1 MSKNKQQAT
10 WGGRFDNKP
19 SDLML
24 QIGES
29 VSFDCR
35 LALYDIECSRAHAS
49 MLEKV
54 GILNESEL
62 KSILAGL
69 DTVEKAIESQ
79 NFEWRSDLEDVHM
92 NIEQALVEVS
102 PEALK
107 LHTARS
113 RNDQV
118 ATDTKIW
125 LREQNKLI
133 DKYLQHYVLTIIFP
147 IFLLFN
153 LIIYFLIFR

>member
-10 WGGRFDNKP
+10 WGGRFEDKP

-54 GILNESEL
+54 GILNEAEL
-62 KSILAGL
+62 KSILAGCAKKP
-69 DTVEKAIESQ
+69 T
-79 NFEWRSDLEDVHM
+79 F
-92 NIEQALVEVS
+92 
-102 PEALK
+102 
-107 LHTARS
+107 T
-113 RNDQV
+113 
-118 ATDTKIW
+118 T
-125 LREQNKLI
+125 
-133 DKYLQHYVLTIIFP
+133 
-147 IFLLFN
+147 IFLFKSLK
-153 LIIYFLIFR
+153 

>member
-1 MSKNKQQAT
+1 
-10 WGGRFDNKP
+10 
-19 SDLML
+19 ML

-118 ATDTKIW
+118 ATDMRLWFKDACVSVIADIES
-125 LREQNKLI
+125 LVQSCLEFSEENAE
-133 DKYLQHYVLTIIFP
+133 VIIP
-147 IFLLFN
+147 CLL
-153 LIIYFLIFR
+153 YTSDAADE